1 MSNYFK
7 FYFWNFQRYYL
18 GQLLLGQHSSSQLN
32 YCWANILAQQYSSN
46 IGPNNQYCSNI
57 GCCNIA
63 AMLLQYWSNIFVWT
77 NIVWTNI
84 AILLQCCCNIGC
96 CKIAAILV
104 QTTNIT
110 AILVQYWPSNIGP
123 YWPKQL
129 LLGQHS
135 SSQLK
140 IRYDRIWPTFR
151 YFGEA

>member
-1 MSNYFK
+1 MAQRDLMSNYFK

-84 AILLQCCCNIGC
+84 VWTNIAAMLLQ
-96 CKIAAILV
+96 
-104 QTTNIT
+104 
-110 AILVQYWPSNIGP
+110 YWLLQNCSNIGP
-123 YWPKQL
+123 NNQYYSNIGPILAQQYWSILAQTTIA
-129 LLGQHS
+129 G
-135 SSQLK
+135 
-140 IRYDRIWPTFR
+140 PT
-151 YFGEA
+151 

>member
-63 AMLLQYWSNIFVWT
+63 AILEQHFCLDQYCLDQYCNIAAMLLQYW
-77 NIVWTNI
+77 
-84 AILLQCCCNIGC
+84 LLQNC
-96 CKIAAILV
+96 
-104 QTTNIT
+104 
-110 AILVQYWPSNIGP
+110 SNIGP
-123 YWPKQL
+123 NNQYYSNIGPILAQQYWSILAQTTIA
-129 LLGQHS
+129 G
-135 SSQLK
+135 
-140 IRYDRIWPTFR
+140 PT
-151 YFGEA
+151 